1 MLVLSRKVG
10 EKILIDGGI
19 ELVVLAIEGKR
30 IRLGIQAPQDCRIS
44 RSETLTHNPPS
55 DSSIAPR
62 LTPVPAV
69 ADRNQRGLVA
79 DCTA

>member
-30 IRLGIQAPQDCRIS
+30 IRLGIEAPQDCRIS
-44 RSETLTHNPPS
+44 RGEMLPAEIPASATAPDASGRQVS
-55 DSSIAPR
+55 DR
-62 LTPVPAV
+62 RDRVAV
-69 ADRNQRGLVA
+69 AE
-79 DCTA
+79 CTA